1 VLTIERSNGAR
12 ECIRLNSFF
21 SLGAGDILEL
31 RQMGGPGYGEPRLR
45 DPDRVAQD
53 IREGAVS
60 VEKARSVYLVAVDAA
75 GAIDVAATE
84 ALRR

>member
-1 VLTIERSNGAR
+1 
-12 ECIRLNSFF
+12 
-21 SLGAGDILEL
+21 
-31 RQMGGPGYGEPRLR
+31 MGGPGYGEPRLR

-53 IREGAVS
+53 ICEGAVS